1 MNFRKQA
8 IIRKP
13 RFIPTTREEVSALGW
28 EILDVILVT
37 GDTYVDASHM
47 GVAVIGRV
55 LMDEGYRVGI
65 IAQPDVQGGEDIS
78 RLGAPEL
85 FWGVTAGAVDSM
97 VANYT
102 ASGKRRRQD
111 DLTAG
116 GVNNRRP
123 DRAIIVYCNL
133 IRRYFKNNPFIV
145 IGGIE

>member
-65 IAQPDVQGGEDIS
+65 IAQPDVQGGED
-78 RLGAPEL
+78 LLVMVMLLAPAP
-85 FWGVTAGAVDSM
+85 V
-97 VANYT
+97 
-102 ASGKRRRQD
+102 
-111 DLTAG
+111 
-116 GVNNRRP
+116 
-123 DRAIIVYCNL
+123 IVHEN
-133 IRRYFKNNPFIV
+133 V
-145 IGGIE
+145 G